1 MIRVVISGNSRY
13 PMARK
18 QIKRLVVTT
27 LKKQG
32 IEDQVEVSLSLVGDR
47 KMKQLNQ
54 EFRGCQETT
63 DVLSFPLRET
73 TKGSTEEERE
83 FMEIPDDWWYL
94 GDVVISYPQ
103 ALKQAQ
109 EHNLLVDEEIDRL
122 VEHGV
127 LHLLGI
133 HHE

>member
-54 EFRGCQETT
+54 EFRGC
-63 DVLSFPLRET
+63 
-73 TKGSTEEERE
+73 
-83 FMEIPDDWWYL
+83 
-94 GDVVISYPQ
+94 
-103 ALKQAQ
+103 
-109 EHNLLVDEEIDRL
+109 
-122 VEHGV
+122 
-127 LHLLGI
+127 
-133 HHE
+133 

>member
-1 MIRVVISGNSRY
+1 
-13 PMARK
+13 
-18 QIKRLVVTT
+18 
-27 LKKQG
+27 
-32 IEDQVEVSLSLVGDR
+32 
-47 KMKQLNQ
+47 
-54 EFRGCQETT
+54 
-63 DVLSFPLRET
+63 
-73 TKGSTEEERE
+73 
-83 FMEIPDDWWYL
+83 MEIPDDWWYL